1 MSDKKQTPDRATIE
15 GREYV
20 ILPREEYD
28 RLAGLARVAEMPNL
42 PELDEEGNYPAV
54 AYARA
59 SIARDL
65 VRERAQAGLS
75 QRELAKRAGVRFETL
90 CRIEKGHHTAS
101 TATLAKLE
109 KALAE
114 IARERAKPAKRKA
127 SKGKRRNAS

>member
-28 RLAGLARVAEMPNL
+28 RLAGLARVAEMPDL
-42 PELDEEGNYPAV
+42 PEPDEKGNYPAV

-65 VRERAQAGLS
+65 IRERVQAGLT
-75 QRELAKRAGVRFETL
+75 QRDLAKRAGVRFETL
-90 CRIEKGHHTAS
+90 CRIEKGRHTAS

-109 KALAE
+109 KALAAL
-114 IARERAKPAKRKA
+114 ARERETPAK
-127 SKGKRRNAS
+127 GKKRGRRNAS